1 LAGKSSWLLLLRNTR
16 IATER
21 SVNRRSGGGQT
32 CRRPGNPL
40 GARQRPHHHA
50 AVHRLCSK
58 SRAGRPRRS
67 VRSRINSRKCR
78 PGIKTMCAGYR
89 AFRSPWRA
97 VHYGDAPGRPF
108 PRGLRDPELHPC
120 GRNLQCRPAGFACA
134 SSKRSLAGCC
144 CGASTFLADLT
155 DFGRLVRPHPEQVMA
170 EVEVAKST
178 RCTSFQMDNAPV
190 NHGRTDPLHELPRRV
205 PGLASGREV
214 TLIEGYSGAFAE
226 LLLDGSSISR

>member
-1 LAGKSSWLLLLRNTR
+1 LLRSSSERDLGLNYMMHSCGWVEVGREIFWSLLLRDTR

-58 SRAGRPRRS
+58 SRAGRPCRS
-67 VRSRINSRKCR
+67 VRSMVNSRKCR

-108 PRGLRDPELHPC
+108 PRALRDPELQPR
-120 GRNLQCRPAGFACA
+120 GRNLQCLPAGFDFILQTCSTNWCSGEFNPALPGCGGILSA
-134 SSKRSLAGCC
+134 S
-144 CGASTFLADLT
+144 
-155 DFGRLVRPHPEQVMA
+155 A
-170 EVEVAKST
+170 EII
-178 RCTSFQMDNAPV
+178 R
-190 NHGRTDPLHELPRRV
+190 
-205 PGLASGREV
+205 
-214 TLIEGYSGAFAE
+214 
-226 LLLDGSSISR
+226 